1 MSGPQAWR
9 SVAFNPVP
17 ESENRIHADDVAHA
31 YGFRGGLVPGVVVSA
46 YLLHPAAVAW
56 ERAWAER
63 GSAHVVVH
71 SPVYDG
77 EAFEVVL
84 DETAPD
90 AYTARLI
97 DARGAHC
104 ATATARLLTAPPAA
118 PQPRR
123 DALLAR
129 DHTRPLASRDAM
141 EALRASGMG
150 AMPARWNADAE
161 ITRYLRDAAGM
172 APVYRDAGL
181 ANPAFVLGLT
191 NWVLGRNV
199 QMSPWLHLQTDS
211 QHYRC
216 IEQGCELYVEAAVAD
231 LFEKKGHEFV
241 DADVA
246 VFRCEDDAAVASI
259 RLRAIYKL
267 RPAARGDSAPAP
279 GDSL

>member
-1 MSGPQAWR
+1 MLEPQPWR

-56 ERAWAER
+56 GRAWAER
-63 GSAHVVVH
+63 GNARVVIH

-84 DETAPD
+84 DEASPD
-90 AYTARLI
+90 AYTARLL
-97 DARGAHC
+97 DADGAHC
-104 ATATARLLTAPPAA
+104 ATATACLPADSPPA
-118 PQPRR
+118 PRPRR
-123 DALLAR
+123 DALLSR
-129 DHTRPLASRDAM
+129 DQERPLASRAVM
-141 EALRASGMG
+141 EEFRETGLG

-161 ITRYLRDAAGM
+161 ITQYLRDAAGM
-172 APVYRDAGL
+172 AAVYRDEGL

-199 QMSPWLHLQTDS
+199 RMSPWLHLQTES
-211 QHYRC
+211 QHYSC
-216 IEQGCELYVEAAVAD
+216 IEPGCELYVEATVAA

-246 VFRCEDDAAVASI
+246 VFRRKDDAAVASI

-267 RPAARGDSAPAP
+267 RAAA
-279 GDSL
+279 